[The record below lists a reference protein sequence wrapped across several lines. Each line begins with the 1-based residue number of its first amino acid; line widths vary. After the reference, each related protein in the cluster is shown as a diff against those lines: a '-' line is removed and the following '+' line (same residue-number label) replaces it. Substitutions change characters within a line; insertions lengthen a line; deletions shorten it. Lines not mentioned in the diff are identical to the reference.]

1 MDNKVVKEIIEAN
14 FTAVRAEMK
23 ADRDIFSLKLDQ
35 IIDYNKKQN
44 GAISQNIKRIAEI
57 NRNTSFSQ
65 WVQRNPAW
73 SIGISVIITALI
85 AGTLHL
91 TGLLDIIKL
100 IL

>member
-57 NRNTSFSQ
+57 NRNTSFSR